1 MSCHHTHSF
10 YAGGEIGPQAVY
22 YEEEDAT
29 AAAAASS
36 AAAAA
41 AASSSSSPAISRR
54 CTQSGDVA
62 LQSFTCMYALLVV
75 PKRERASQL
84 RRLAESSLADAVA
97 AVLRPPAAAGPAAAT
112 ASTAA
117 RGKARAR

>member
-1 MSCHHTHSF
+1 MDGCHVITHSF

-29 AAAAASS
+29 AAASSASSS

-41 AASSSSSPAISRR
+41 SSPAISRR

-117 RGKARAR
+117 GGKARAR